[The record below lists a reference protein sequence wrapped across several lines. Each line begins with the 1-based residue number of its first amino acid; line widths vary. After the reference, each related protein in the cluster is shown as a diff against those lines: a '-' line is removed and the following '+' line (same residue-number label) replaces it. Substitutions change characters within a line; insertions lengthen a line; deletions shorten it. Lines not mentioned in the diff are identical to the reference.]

1 MNVKWG
7 GLGPV
12 RIATLIFAAAMLVG
26 LYFLLKNKSRKTQTW
41 VLGCLSFLGIA
52 AIIYNLSDGYIL
64 QNLPLQLC
72 SYNALILPV
81 VVFSRNKTMGNLLL
95 VWSLGALAA
104 IALPFELVETEL
116 LSWTFFFYFF
126 PHVMEFGI
134 PILLFKLGHIKKDPK
149 CIFSTVTISMAAY
162 TVSHLANKLIN
173 GLELLDRDG
182 DLIHVNY
189 MFSIEPTN
197 PLVELF
203 YKVIPYE
210 YWHMYMVIPILVVYL
225 LVVYAPQ
232 LLAAAKAKKAAA
244 QAE

>member
-1 MNVKWG
+1 M
-7 GLGPV
+7 
-12 RIATLIFAAAMLVG
+12 
-26 LYFLLKNKSRKTQTW
+26 
-41 VLGCLSFLGIA
+41 LGIA
-52 AIIYNLSDGYIL
+52 AIIYNLSDGLIL

-72 SYNALILPV
+72 SFNAMALPI

-104 IALPFELVETEL
+104 IVLPFELVEVEL
-116 LSWTFFFYFF
+116 ASWTFFFYFF
-126 PHVMEFGI
+126 PHVVEFGI
-134 PILLFKLGHIKKDPK
+134 PILLFKLGHVKKDPK
-149 CIFSTVTISMAAY
+149 CIFSTVAISMAAY
-162 TVSHLANKLIN
+162 TVAHFANKLIN
-173 GLELLDRDG
+173 GMELVNKNG
-182 DLIHVNY
+182 DVIWVNY

-197 PLVELF
+197 PLVQLF

-244 QAE
+244 QAK

>member
-7 GLGPV
+7 GFGPV
-12 RIATLIFAAAMLVG
+12 RIATLIFAAAALVG

-41 VLGCLSFLGIA
+41 VLGILSFWGYG
-52 AIIYNLSDGYIL
+52 AIIYNLCGGYPL
-64 QNLPLQLC
+64 QQLPLQLC
-72 SYNALILPV
+72 SYNALILPI
-81 VVFSRNKTMGNLLL
+81 VVFSKNKTMGNLLL

-104 IALPFELVETEL
+104 IALPFELVNTEL

-126 PHVMEFGI
+126 PHVVEFGI
-134 PILLFKLGHIKKDPK
+134 PILLFKLGHIQKDPK
-149 CIFSTVTISMAAY
+149 CIFPTVAISMGAY
-162 TVSHLANKLIN
+162 TFSHLINKLIN

-225 LVVYAPQ
+225 LAVYAPQ
-232 LLAAAKAKKAAA
+232 LIRKKQKTA
-244 QAE
+244 